1 MKNILILG
9 GGGYIGT
16 EVTKLLLKK
25 NNVTVYD
32 CFYFPWLVKN
42 RKRIKNNKRLNL
54 ILKDLYGTNYFEDVS
69 VSFENKILT
78 IFVKENPIVQK
89 INYKGI
95 KSKTLLESII
105 ADKLIREK
113 SSYNLIFISL
123 VLFSKL

>member
-54 ILKDLYGTNYFEDVS
+54 IRKDILDINIKDFKNIDIVCDFIGIANDS
-69 VSFENKILT
+69 SSDINKKYSNKKNFSARYKAAQIAKKAN
-78 IFVKENPIVQK
+78 VK
-89 INYKGI
+89 
-95 KSKTLLESII
+95 
-105 ADKLIREK
+105 R
-113 SSYNLIFISL
+113 
-123 VLFSKL
+123 